1 MQVLFGIDR
10 NMDVS
15 IQGQYEEVE
24 EVVHK
29 RSSRKH
35 QKQRREE
42 KQETK
47 QAIWLKHK
55 RKQKRH

>member
-1 MQVLFGIDR
+1 
-10 NMDVS
+10 MDVS

-47 QAIWLKHK
+47 QAFWLKHK